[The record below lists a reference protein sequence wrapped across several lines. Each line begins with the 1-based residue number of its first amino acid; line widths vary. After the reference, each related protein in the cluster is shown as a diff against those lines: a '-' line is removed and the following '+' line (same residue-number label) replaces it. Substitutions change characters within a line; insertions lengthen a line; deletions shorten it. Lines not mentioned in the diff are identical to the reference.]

1 MGGVSQMDSWFYG
14 GITLMGAGVLLAVV
28 SIVIFKIK
36 APAFRK
42 EVREFFI
49 CDKKM
54 YDTRV
59 TYSD

>member
-14 GITLMGAGVLLAVV
+14 GIILMGVAVLLAVV

-42 EVREFFI
+42 EGREFFLW
-49 CDKKM
+49 CTAVMKNK
-54 YDTRV
+54 
-59 TYSD
+59 